1 MDVIEIEFSKETKYL
16 GFVLDD
22 KLQWN
27 SQIKS
32 VKERYTKVLMACR
45 AVVGQRW
52 GLEPAMM
59 SWIYT
64 TVVKSMVTYVFIR
77 MVATH

>member
-1 MDVIEIEFSKETKYL
+1 MDGIEIEFSKETKYL
-16 GFVLDD
+16 GVVLDN
-22 KLQWN
+22 KLRWN

-32 VKERYTKVLMACR
+32 VKERAIKALMACR

-52 GLEPAMM
+52 GLKPAMM
-59 SWIYT
+59 AYGNLR
-64 TVVKSMVTYVFIR
+64 FIR